1 MKDLTFK
8 QNLMTTI
15 IVFAFLFT
23 MISLNASAQDE
34 STQYRRPNRPEEK
47 WDMFH
52 NMLIAYKYL
61 FESEDGKRC
70 EGNAYYSGYFG
81 GGSSYHTDYHKT
93 IEGKEYF
100 RVCLIVY
107 DFREGYWTD
116 YSGEEGRKIYRYDED
131 KKENVLLGPYWFD
144 YREEGEKLYR
154 YNEEKKQ
161 DELFMDF
168 GLNVGD
174 VFDRPDGVKLQ
185 VVEVGDTLMDEYDG
199 PLKVLCLEGVDDESV
214 KDKWVECFGS
224 IQTGLLLAD
233 DIPNYRVTDL
243 LFIEKENGNY
253 SHRGIYNE
261 ISNNH
266 LVSARFNVQDLL
278 NGDTTKGNVTYEEGD
293 GWSLSLP
300 FMKSYQYEYFFLYQE
315 DNNTLKYRS
324 TPCGNYLEIYSSQ
337 QETVNVNVNLNFP
350 SGTYSLY
357 NASGNFVK
365 TITIGDDADAISAIE
380 NDASNSK
387 KGNSLFFDL
396 TGRPLSTAPQRGI
409 YIQDGRKM
417 LK

>member
-1 MKDLTFK
+1 MIDLTFK
-8 QNLMTTI
+8 NSLIVTRY
-15 IVFAFLFT
+15 VFAFLFA
-23 MISLNASAQDE
+23 MISLNVNAQDE
-34 STQYRRPNRPEEK
+34 STQYRRPNQPEEK

-52 NMLIAYKYL
+52 NILIAYKYL
-61 FESEDGKRC
+61 FESENGNRC
-70 EGNAYYSGYFG
+70 ESNAYYSGYFG
-81 GGSSYHTDYHKT
+81 DGRSYHSLYHKT
-93 IEGKEYF
+93 IEGKDYF
-100 RVCLIVY
+100 RICLIVY

-116 YSGEEGRKIYRYDED
+116 YSGEEPKIYRYDED

-144 YREEGEKLYR
+144 YREEGDKLYR

-243 LFIEKENGNY
+243 LFMEKENGNY

-266 LVSARFNVQDLL
+266 LVSAKFNVQDLL
-278 NGDTTKGNVTYEEGD
+278 NGDTTKGNVTYEEGH

-300 FMKSYQYEYFFLYQE
+300 FMKRYQYEYFFIYQE
-315 DNNTLKYRS
+315 DNDILKYRS
-324 TPCGNYLEIYSSQ
+324 TPCGNYRQIYSSQ

-357 NASGNFVK
+357 DASGNFVQN
-365 TITIGDDADAISAIE
+365 ITIGGDADAIGVIE
-380 NDASNSK
+380 NDVSTSKQSNGSV
-387 KGNSLFFDL
+387 FDL
-396 TGRPLSTAPQRGI
+396 TGRRLSTSPQRGI
-409 YIQDGRKM
+409 YIQDGRKVF
-417 LK
+417 K

>member
-185 VVEVGDTLMDEYDG
+185 VVEVGDTLM
-199 PLKVLCLEGVDDESV
+199 ESAM
-214 KDKWVECFGS
+214 FG
-224 IQTGLLLAD
+224 
-233 DIPNYRVTDL
+233 R
-243 LFIEKENGNY
+243 
-253 SHRGIYNE
+253 
-261 ISNNH
+261 
-266 LVSARFNVQDLL
+266 
-278 NGDTTKGNVTYEEGD
+278 
-293 GWSLSLP
+293 
-300 FMKSYQYEYFFLYQE
+300 
-315 DNNTLKYRS
+315 
-324 TPCGNYLEIYSSQ
+324 CG
-337 QETVNVNVNLNFP
+337 
-350 SGTYSLY
+350 
-357 NASGNFVK
+357 
-365 TITIGDDADAISAIE
+365 
-380 NDASNSK
+380 
-387 KGNSLFFDL
+387 
-396 TGRPLSTAPQRGI
+396 
-409 YIQDGRKM
+409 
-417 LK
+417 